1 MLWEMMEGMNSLG
14 NLHKAQR
21 LSLLEGQAR
30 GSKALP
36 GILVLCCCKR
46 TDGVVSPLATG
57 TGMNFT
63 RVP

>member
-1 MLWEMMEGMNSLG
+1 MLWEMMNSLG

-21 LSLLEGQAR
+21 LSLLEGQAW

-36 GILVLCCCKR
+36 GNLVLCCCKR
-46 TDGVVSPLATG
+46 TDGVVSPLAAG